1 MKHSLAGLLKITRS
15 SIFIRGTLFPICME
29 ASQTRLTFKPSIIT
43 SGGTQSKFYIDLAAA
58 LTAVNR
64 KQYHQVQKDGTA
76 LAYHFTVSM
85 KTADRTLK
93 WCTATNNW
101 TTANAVKKA
110 SVGWKKQLRH
120 GGIRLDDLPPYA
132 KRPRFALDAGMVSAT
147 NEDLALKNTL
157 IPIDCKGTSL
167 FAAYD
172 APDSTSITF
181 SNSNEITAVPL
192 TNTSGDD
199 AGSFRMMLCGDTV
212 VGDYQ
217 FGVLCEYLK
226 SRRNMGSQPTIPE
239 DEFPDLDGYML
250 QLFATAEELSDDIIS
265 AVDGYNIY
273 RPYNDAGICNLVP
286 GGNISSAGGVR
297 LPFSMSGVAPLG
309 LLYLETDE
317 SSPELSE
324 FYIDVEAITEMS

>member
-1 MKHSLAGLLKITRS
+1 MNSFNGGFSKHSKTQK
-15 SIFIRGTLFPICME
+15 FILVTPVPICME
-29 ASQTRLTFKPSIIT
+29 ASQTRLTFNPSVRT
-43 SGGTQSKFYIDLAAA
+43 SASGTKFYIDLAAA

-85 KTADRTLK
+85 RSPDDTLK
-93 WCTATNNW
+93 WCSAVNNW

-110 SVGWKKQLRH
+110 SAGWKKQLRH
-120 GGIRLDDLPPYA
+120 GGIRIDDLPPYA
-132 KRPRFALDAGMVSAT
+132 KRPRFALDEGMVSIT

-157 IPIDCKGTSL
+157 IPVDCKGETMFL
-167 FAAYD
+167 KYA
-172 APDSTSITF
+172 APDGSDIEF
-181 SNSNEITAVPL
+181 SSANEITAVPL
-192 TNTSGDD
+192 TNASGDD
-199 AGSFRMMLCGDTV
+199 AGSFRLMLTGDTIP
-212 VGDYQ
+212 GEFK

-239 DEFPDLDGYML
+239 DEFPDTDGYML

-273 RPYNDAGICNLVP
+273 RPYDDQGACSLVP
-286 GGNISSAGGVR
+286 GGNISSIGGVR
-297 LPFSMSGVAPLG
+297 LPITMSGVAPLG
-309 LLYLETDE
+309 LLYLESNDE
-317 SSPELSE
+317 TTE

>member
-1 MKHSLAGLLKITRS
+1 MNSFNGGFSKHTKTQK
-15 SIFIRGTLFPICME
+15 FILVTPVPICME
-29 ASQTRLTFKPSIIT
+29 ASQTRLTFVPSVT
-43 SGGTQSKFYIDLAAA
+43 TNNASVKCYIDLAAA

-85 KTADRTLK
+85 RSADDTVK

-110 SVGWKKQLRH
+110 SVGWKRQLRH
-120 GGIRLDDLPPYA
+120 GGVKIDDLPPYA
-132 KRPRFALDAGMVSAT
+132 KRPRFALDQGQVSSV
-147 NEDLALKNTL
+147 NEDLTLKSTL
-157 IPIDCKGTSL
+157 IPVDCQGDSM
-167 FAAYD
+167 FASYD
-172 APDSTSITF
+172 APDGTPITF
-181 SNSNEITAVPL
+181 SVSNEITAVPL
-192 TNTSGDD
+192 TDASGDD

-239 DEFPDLDGYML
+239 DEFPDTDGYML
-250 QLFATAEELSDDIIS
+250 QLFATAEELSDDIIA

-273 RPYNDAGICNLVP
+273 RPYNDAGVCNLVP
-286 GGNISSAGGVR
+286 GGNISSAGGIR

-309 LLYLETDE
+309 LLYLEFSDTDAQI
-317 SSPELSE
+317 
-324 FYIDVEAITEMS
+324 YIDVEAITEMS